1 MREVT
6 IDGAAVSSR
15 EELFG
20 EIYSAL
26 GVPGEPGRNLD
37 ALYDVLTSLD
47 GVRLRFDNE
56 DALRETLGSYYDRLS
71 AMLDELSPED

>member
-15 EELFG
+15 GELFG

-26 GVPGEPGRNLD
+26 GVPGKPGRNLD
-37 ALYDVLTSLD
+37 ALYDVLTGLD
-47 GVRLRFDNE
+47 GVRLRFENE

-71 AMLDELSPED
+71 AMLDELRPED